1 MEEVQES
8 LKKVFMKG
16 DYILG
21 SSVTELE
28 QSVSKKLG
36 VRHAISVNSGL
47 DALILALKAFDI
59 KAGDEVIS
67 VSNSFIAT
75 VSAIIHVGAVP
86 VLVDVGN
93 DRNIDPQLI
102 EKSITSKTK
111 AIIAVHLAGRPC
123 HMKEI
128 NKIAEEHGIVVIE
141 DAAQAIG
148 ATIGDRQVGSFGE
161 IGCFS
166 MHPLKNLGACGDGGI
181 IVTDNDHV
189 AETSRLLRN
198 HGLKT
203 RDECVTWGWNSR
215 LDSIQAAILNVK
227 MKYLDI
233 WNERRREI
241 ALYYNDAFSELP
253 FIKPI
258 DHPNCQSV
266 YHAYVIETD
275 HRSELIDYMNQKEIE
290 CKIHYPI
297 QIHQQKAFID
307 SFGSIH
313 LPKTELQGEHILSIP
328 VHQDLSDAEVETIAK
343 SIKTF
348 FK

>member
-1 MEEVQES
+1 MERAISE
-8 LKKVFMKG
+8 
-16 DYILG
+16 
-21 SSVTELE
+21 
-28 QSVSKKLG
+28 KLD

-47 DALILALKAFDI
+47 DALIFALKASDI
-59 KAGDEVIS
+59 KAGDEVIT

-75 VSAIIHVGAVP
+75 VSAIVHAGAIP
-86 VLVDVGN
+86 VLVDVGD
-93 DRNIDPQLI
+93 DRNIDPKLI
-102 EKSITSKTK
+102 EAAITPKTK

-128 NKIAEEHGIVVIE
+128 NEIAKDNGLIVIE

-148 ATIGDRQVGSFGE
+148 AKIGEKLVGSFGD

-166 MHPLKNLGACGDGGI
+166 MHPLKNLGACGDAGI
-181 IVTDNDHV
+181 IVTNNDRV
-189 AETSRLLRN
+189 AETIRLIRN

-203 RDECVTWGWNSR
+203 RDECVAWGWNSR
-215 LDSIQAAILNVK
+215 LDSVQAAILNVK

-233 WNERRREI
+233 WNERRRQV
-241 ALYYNDAFSELP
+241 ALYYNEVFSELG
-253 FIKPI
+253 FTKPI

-275 HRSELIDYMNQKEIE
+275 NRNELIDFMNKAEIE

-307 SFGSIH
+307 SFGPVI
-313 LPKTELQGEHILSIP
+313 LPKTEWQGERILSLP
-328 VHQDLSDAEVETIAK
+328 VHQELSDAEVETIAG
-343 SIKTF
+343 SIKSF